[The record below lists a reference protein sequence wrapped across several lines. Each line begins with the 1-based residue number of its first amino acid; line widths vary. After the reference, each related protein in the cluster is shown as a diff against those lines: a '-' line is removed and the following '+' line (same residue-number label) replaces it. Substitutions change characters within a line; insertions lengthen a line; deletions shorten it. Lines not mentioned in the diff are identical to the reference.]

1 MTNQLTKTA
10 QDNIAGYAN
19 AFEHESLERGGLI
32 GKAAVGATVLAALAM
47 FGGTAVIA
55 TVAAPLAL
63 VAVMTGSV
71 ALGHYLNAYEMAKTE
86 KEATQE
92 GFLAKLQKRV
102 DNFRKLNRAGK
113 ITAATSAVAFV
124 AGVAAVF
131 LAPPVAAIGLAVVK
145 TSALTFLLGMVGQNA
160 TQQTARI
167 SGEIDK
173 LTQKELAKADSA
185 APQSPAPAAVTTAPA
200 PAAAFDKAVAP
211 AAPANDPTPPAAA
224 PAAPAPKA

>member
-1 MTNQLTKTA
+1 MTELNKNS
-10 QDNIAGYAN
+10 QDTIAGYAN

-32 GKAAVGATVLAALAM
+32 GKVAVGATVLAALATL
-47 FGGTAVIA
+47 GGTAVIA

-63 VAVMTGSV
+63 LAVMTGSV
-71 ALGHYLNAYEMAKTE
+71 SAGHYLNAYEMTKTE
-86 KEATQE
+86 KEATE
-92 GFLAKLQKRV
+92 KGFLAKLQKRV
-102 DNFRKLNRAGK
+102 DNFKKLNRAGK

-131 LAPPVAAIGLAVVK
+131 LAPPVAAIGLAVAK

-173 LTQKELAKADSA
+173 LTQKELAKADGA
-185 APQSPAPAAVTTAPA
+185 APQNPAPAALTSAPA
-200 PAAAFDKAVAP
+200 PAAAFDKAT
-211 AAPANDPTPPAAA
+211 APANDDTPKAPAAA
-224 PAAPAPKA
+224 PAAPAPKN